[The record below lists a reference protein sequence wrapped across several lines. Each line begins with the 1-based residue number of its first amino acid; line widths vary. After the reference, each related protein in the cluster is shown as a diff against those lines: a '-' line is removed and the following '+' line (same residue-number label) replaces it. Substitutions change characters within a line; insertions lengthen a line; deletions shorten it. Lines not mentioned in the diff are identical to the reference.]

1 MNKLWKEKQELERYL
16 KLIRSDYDEDVWN
29 EIRQYCWQ
37 LFSKNEITKE
47 ELYQLATMLSKKTRR
62 KKSVELS
69 GWETPEPMKEIQA
82 DGRAHNDVEMTIPK
96 LLLGRIQLELYFLFE
111 GLLQD
116 GEADIQ
122 KKINGQSRHRI

>member
-1 MNKLWKEKQELERYL
+1 MNKLWKEKQELDRYL
-16 KLIRSDYDEDVWN
+16 RLIRSDYDEDVWRDPA
-29 EIRQYCWQ
+29 I
-37 LFSKNEITKE
+37 LLAAFFKE
-47 ELYQLATMLSKKTRR
+47 RNYKRRTVWQLATMLSKKTRR

-69 GWETPEPMKEIQA
+69 GWEAPEPIKETQSKCWSCDDAENI
-82 DGRAHNDVEMTIPK
+82 IPK

-116 GEADIQ
+116 SNIP

>member
-1 MNKLWKEKQELERYL
+1 MNKLWKEKQELDRYL
-16 KLIRSDYDEDVWN
+16 RLIRSDYDEDVWN
-29 EIRQYCWQ
+29 EIQQYCWQ

-69 GWETPEPMKEIQA
+69 GWEAPEPIKETQSKCWSCVDAENI
-82 DGRAHNDVEMTIPK
+82 VPK
-96 LLLGRIQLELYFLFE
+96 LLVGRLQLALYFLFE

-116 GEADIQ
+116 SNIP